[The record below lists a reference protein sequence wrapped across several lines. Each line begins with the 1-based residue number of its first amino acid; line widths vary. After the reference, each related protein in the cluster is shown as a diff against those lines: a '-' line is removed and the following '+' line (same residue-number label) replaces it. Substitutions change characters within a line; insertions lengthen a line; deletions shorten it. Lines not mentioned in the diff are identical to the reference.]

1 MLVITTKVIVKW
13 TLFFI
18 GLGTCT
24 TVTNW
29 LTQSFLQSES
39 QVVAITETQRTT
51 QSSPNCQDDMQNIIE
66 SFAGE
71 YPQTYF
77 AIAYFEPTTGYE
89 AYLNADIPIV
99 AASTTKVTLALM
111 VYEQVFNGTLSLTT
125 QISYHAE
132 TDYEAG
138 AGVLQTVRNFQQLD
152 VATLVELMI
161 VESDNIAKN
170 ILLRTL
176 GGREAM
182 HAYLATVTGIPSDN
196 PTTNEVTARQQLAVL
211 RHLQQETTPGSET
224 IINLMEQ
231 TNNLSRLAAI
241 HYPDGSQPQ
250 IAHKVGDYVEAGLFY
265 LHDIAIVE
273 AATPFTL
280 VVMTISQPE
289 EEAAV
294 YQQITTLGNKILA
307 S

>member
-1 MLVITTKVIVKW
+1 MSVITTKVIVKCA
-13 TLFFI
+13 LFFI
-18 GLGTCT
+18 GLGTF
-24 TVTNW
+24 VAAANW
-29 LTQSFLQSES
+29 LTQSFTQSEP
-39 QVVAITETQRTT
+39 QAVAITETQLTT
-51 QSSPNCQDDMQNIIE
+51 QPSPQCEDEVQTLME
-66 SFAGE
+66 SFVAAHE
-71 YPQTYF
+71 ETYF
-77 AIAYFEPTTGYE
+77 ALAYFEPTTGCE
-89 AYLNADIPIV
+89 AYINADIPII

-111 VYEQVFNGTLSLTT
+111 VYEQVFNGTLSLTE

-138 AGVLQTVRNFQQLD
+138 AGVLQTVPNFQQLD

-170 ILLRTL
+170 MLLRTL

-182 HAYLATVTGIPSDN
+182 HAYLATVTGIPSEN

-224 IINLMEQ
+224 IINLMQQ
-231 TNNLSRLAAI
+231 TNNSSRLAAI

-273 AATPFTL
+273 AATPFEL

-294 YQQITTLGNKILA
+294 YQQITTLGNEILA